1 MWNELD
7 PYGHLDLHT
16 KKLPL
21 LDKSV
26 IGTELSIQ
34 LNPFKWFGG
43 SSGGSRYEHPVD
55 KARREYRESQE
66 SGFADWQENYSNST
80 VPVENMGTWKLS
92 HDGTNWNKTTERTDR
107 NTDLLQEQYGD
118 EAFIRKVFKDE
129 LGRNSVDPSGMEYWL
144 GELRGKPGQ
153 APKSNY
159 QVLRDIRLAGGVG
172 HGTGKS
178 YDGYYSVGDGQGSSY
193 FRYDKD
199 SDNKGIPDKQ
209 MYVRFEQ
216 HGREHTYGGHYWTRP
231 TFEVFYTEEPMETGQ
246 SGFWG
251 RDWYPSGRTRGGT
264 VNLGKPDSDHAM
276 ERAFENATAG
286 WSSDAWGGRY
296 DEPDFNK
303 WSTHLKREF
312 NEDSQAG
319 NGKFYGYGDD
329 RQELDTYLLIP
340 NALKEV
346 DREYNEK
353 KNDAVKVYNDSN
365 KTYNEQAA
373 AKNKAYDDAIAIA
386 NRTQRQGSA
395 GTSNSNYLDRR
406 AEFSSIITDLENAG
420 ISTNDVN
427 QLKGEMGTAYEDFY
441 INKKIDKWVKTP
453 AEDGSEHDPTKSRG
467 DEPPFGIF
475 DPGYYREIMGS
486 VVNNDWTNSK
496 DNHFFSNNDRGNLD
510 VTIKYET
517 LDNFSHAHYVLG
529 GKSVR
534 GNRSELYQMAD
545 QYLDDP
551 DGEIQDERIYDM
563 ASSLTG
569 TSKSD
574 VALQQARDDMLSIDP
589 LSATERILGVDAQG
603 NQTDG
608 GSPEVKALWNEAQ
621 IAKEANDENNYWV
634 QQSKEKFLDIDNPDE
649 FLLLFQTSDRTEDI
663 ALEKQLLDSG
673 SYGISELEAAATT
686 VWGEE
691 GPVNLKRFGALT
703 QDVLNQTIAEMKK
716 AKAKEETLQTMKGF
730 GTFGEIMDVN
740 KSLTESILGDSGV
753 GGILSFTSGGAA
765 DDRLSKNI
773 ENLSGVKNNV
783 TYNWQKWFDESL
795 AKRYYSDDGDA
806 LLEDEDGNIKLDY
819 VTEKDGVEI
828 RETQTILP
836 EFARV
841 FVDEYLTERF
851 DTSRSMDEF
860 RDYINVKDEHQNP
873 FQTQTLINAVKS
885 EADFHANAR
894 LASISNTA
902 ERDFDHE
909 FYFDPIAGG
918 GSVYDPDRTD
928 RYASQKAIVNADWE
942 AAKNGDVYW
951 ARQAYRYGIS
961 SWSEANKEKFA
972 KIHYEIKGHLNRDEN
987 GELKPFDPAEN
998 IWDLGTIRE
1007 FIHETVTPEMI
1018 EVAEAQDNL
1027 PFASFVT
1034 PEEYTDEL
1042 LKGVMPDSVE
1052 WKEILEK
1059 FDLEEFAGDFDE
1071 LKKYIMDVLRTSS
1084 AHEIRENIK
1093 YLNERRRRPTQQILG
1108 LTYIQREEDYKDEMS
1123 EPETQLY
1130 KHFQDSGYQGTEDQ
1144 FYESFFPDLERSEQV
1159 LLTKGGKNEALE
1171 QWGFNL
1177 TASDDPWSA
1186 LSELEG
1192 YFGSDEK
1199 EKDDDEEYEK
1209 KVKGYFTLDPEEE
1222 EWKPKKQAGET
1233 VFDEFTGF
1241 FKGL

>member
-1 MWNELD
+1 MT
-7 PYGHLDLHT
+7 PG
-16 KKLPL
+16 
-21 LDKSV
+21 
-26 IGTELSIQ
+26 
-34 LNPFKWFGG
+34 
-43 SSGGSRYEHPVD
+43 
-55 KARREYRESQE
+55 
-66 SGFADWQENYSNST
+66 
-80 VPVENMGTWKLS
+80 
-92 HDGTNWNKTTERTDR
+92 KT
-107 NTDLLQEQYGD
+107 
-118 EAFIRKVFKDE
+118 
-129 LGRNSVDPSGMEYWL
+129 
-144 GELRGKPGQ
+144 
-153 APKSNY
+153 
-159 QVLRDIRLAGGVG
+159 
-172 HGTGKS
+172 
-178 YDGYYSVGDGQGSSY
+178 
-193 FRYDKD
+193 
-199 SDNKGIPDKQ
+199 
-209 MYVRFEQ
+209 
-216 HGREHTYGGHYWTRP
+216 
-231 TFEVFYTEEPMETGQ
+231 
-246 SGFWG
+246 GFWG
-251 RDWYPSGRTRGGT
+251 DDSWPAGRTRGGT
-264 VNLGKPDSDHAM
+264 VHLGKPSSENEM
-276 ERAFENATAG
+276 ERNFKNAVSG
-286 WSSDAWGGRY
+286 WSRDVPYG
-296 DEPDFNK
+296 DEFEGFI
-303 WSTHLKREF
+303 TREF
-312 NEDSQAG
+312 WEEDSNTSKG
-319 NGKFYGYGDD
+319 RFSGYERDNG
-329 RQELDTYLLIP
+329 ELDKFLLIP

-346 DREYNEK
+346 DREYNQK

-365 KTYNEQAA
+365 KKYNEQAE

-386 NRTQRQGSA
+386 DKTQRQGSP
-395 GTSNSNYLDRR
+395 GTSNWNYLDRR
-406 AEFSSIITDLENAG
+406 AEFSAIITDLENAG

-427 QLKGEMGTAYEDFY
+427 QLKREMGRAYEDFY
-441 INKKIDKWVKTP
+441 INKKIDKWEATP
-453 AEDGSEHDPTKSRG
+453 AEAGSEHDPTKSRG

-475 DPGYYREIMGS
+475 DAAYYRAIMHGA
-486 VVNNDWTNSK
+486 VENDWTNSK

-517 LDNFSHAHYVLG
+517 LDNFAHAHYVVG

-563 ASSLTG
+563 AANLTG

-603 NQTDG
+603 NDTGG
-608 GSPEVKALWNEAQ
+608 GSEEVKALWNEAQ

-634 QQSKEKFLDIDNPDE
+634 KQSKEKFLDIDNPDE
-649 FLLLFQTSDRTEDI
+649 FLLLFQTSDREEDI
-663 ALEKQLLDSG
+663 ALEQQLLDSG
-673 SYGISELEAAATT
+673 NYGISELEAAATT

-765 DDRLSKNI
+765 DDRLHKNI

-806 LLEDEDGNIKLDY
+806 LLEDEDGNIELDY

-841 FVDEYLTERF
+841 FVDEYLTQRF

-885 EADFHANAR
+885 EAEFHANAK

-902 ERDFDHE
+902 QEGFDHE
-909 FYFDPIAGG
+909 FYFNPIAGG

-928 RYASQKAIVNADWE
+928 RYASQKEIVNADWE

-961 SWSEANKEKFA
+961 SWSDSNKEEFA

-987 GELKPFDPAEN
+987 GELKPFDPAAN

-1007 FIHETVTPEMI
+1007 YIHETVTPEMI
-1018 EVAEAQDNL
+1018 KVAEEQDNL
-1027 PFASFVT
+1027 PFATFVT

-1071 LKKYIMDVLRTSS
+1071 LKKYIMDALRTSS
-1084 AHEIRENIK
+1084 AQEIRENIK
-1093 YLNERRRRPTQQILG
+1093 YLNERRRKPTQQILG
-1108 LTYIQREEDYKDEMS
+1108 LTYIEREEDYKDEMS
-1123 EPETQLY
+1123 EPETALY

-1159 LLTKGGKNEALE
+1159 LLTKGGKNERLK
-1171 QWGFNL
+1171 QWGVDL

-1186 LSELEG
+1186 LSELES
-1192 YFGSDEK
+1192 YFGSDEE
-1199 EKDDDEEYEK
+1199 EKDDDEQYEK

>member
-34 LNPFKWFGG
+34 LNPFKWGRGGGG
-43 SSGGSRYEHPVD
+43 SSYEHPVD
-55 KARREYRESQE
+55 RARREYRESQE
-66 SGFADWQENYSNST
+66 LGFNDWQENYSDST

-92 HDGTNWNKTTERTDR
+92 HDGTNWNKTEERTDR

-118 EAFIRKVFKDE
+118 EAFIRKIYKEE
-129 LGRNSVDPSGMEYWL
+129 LGRNSVDAGGMEYWKK
-144 GELRGKPGQ
+144 ELKT
-153 APKSNY
+153 KSNY
-159 QVLRDIRLAGGVG
+159 QVLREIRSIGGVG
-172 HGTGKS
+172 QGTGKS

-193 FRYDKD
+193 FRYNKD
-199 SDNKGIPDKQ
+199 RADKGIADKE

-216 HGREHTYGGHYWTRP
+216 HGREGTYTGHYWTRP
-231 TFEVFYTEEPMETGQ
+231 TFEVFYTEEPMTTGQ

-251 RDWYPSGRTRGGT
+251 KDWYPSGRTRGGT
-264 VNLGKPDSDHAM
+264 VKLGKPTNEHEM

-286 WSSDAWGGRY
+286 WSSKAWGGTY
-296 DEPDFNK
+296 DEPKFNK
-303 WSTHLKREF
+303 WSSHLKRAF
-312 NEDSQAG
+312 AEDSQAG
-319 NGKFYGYGDD
+319 DGYFYGYERDNG
-329 RQELDTYLLIP
+329 ELDKYLLIP

-365 KTYNEQAA
+365 KKYNEQAE

-386 NRTQRQGSA
+386 DKTKRQGSA

-406 AEFSSIITDLENAG
+406 AEFSSIITDLEAAG

-427 QLKGEMGTAYEDFY
+427 QLKREMGTAYEDFY

-453 AEDGSEHDPTKSRG
+453 AEEGSETDPTKSRG

-510 VTIKYET
+510 VTIKYSN
-517 LDNFSHAHYVLG
+517 LDNFSHAHYLLG

-534 GNRSELYQMAD
+534 GNKSELYQMAD

-569 TSKSD
+569 TGKSD

-589 LSATERILGVDAQG
+589 LSATERILGVDAAG
-603 NQTDG
+603 NDTGG
-608 GSPEVKALWNEAQ
+608 GSTEVKALWNEAQ

-649 FLLLFQTSDRTEDI
+649 FLLLFQTSERNEDI
-663 ALEKQLLDSG
+663 ALEQQLMDSG
-673 SYGISELEAAATT
+673 NYGISELEAAATT

-703 QDVLNQTIAEMKK
+703 QDVLNQTIAEMNK

-765 DDRLSKNI
+765 DDRLTKNI

-795 AKRYYSDDGDA
+795 AKRYYSEDGDA
-806 LLEDEDGNIKLDY
+806 LLENEDGTISLDY
-819 VTEKDGVEI
+819 KTEKNGVEI
-828 RETQTILP
+828 TETQTILP
-836 EFARV
+836 EFAKV
-841 FVDEYLTERF
+841 FVDEYLTQRF

-873 FQTQTLINAVKS
+873 FQTQSLINAVKS
-885 EADFHANAR
+885 EAEGYSNAK
-894 LASISNTA
+894 LTA
-902 ERDFDHE
+902 IQSEDDRPFNYE
-909 FYFDPIAGG
+909 FYFNPVSGG
-918 GSVYDPDRTD
+918 GNVYDPTRTD
-928 RYASQKAIVNADWE
+928 RYDAQKTIVNADWE

-951 ARQAYRYGIS
+951 ARQAYRYGITLNNNK
-961 SWSEANKEKFA
+961 WSEADKEKFA
-972 KIHYEIKGHLNRDEN
+972 KIHYELKGHLNRDAS

-1007 FIHETVTPEMI
+1007 YIHETVTPEMI
-1018 EVAEAQDNL
+1018 KVAEEQDNL
-1027 PFASFVT
+1027 PFATFLT

-1059 FDLEEFAGDFDE
+1059 FDLDEFAGDFDE
-1071 LKKYIMDVLRTSS
+1071 LKKYIMDALRTSS
-1084 AHEIRENIK
+1084 AQEIRENIK
-1093 YLNERRRRPTQQILG
+1093 YLNERRRKPTQQILG
-1108 LTYIQREEDYKDEMS
+1108 LTYIEREEDYKDEMS
-1123 EPETQLY
+1123 KPETQLF
-1130 KHFQDSGYQGTEDQ
+1130 KTFQDSGYQGTEDQ

-1159 LLTKGGKNEALE
+1159 LLTKGGQNAALE
-1171 QWGFNL
+1171 QWGFDL
-1177 TASDDPWSA
+1177 TASDDPWAA

-1199 EKDDDEEYEK
+1199 EKDDDEKYEK

>member
-1 MWNELD
+1 
-7 PYGHLDLHT
+7 
-16 KKLPL
+16 
-21 LDKSV
+21 
-26 IGTELSIQ
+26 
-34 LNPFKWFGG
+34 
-43 SSGGSRYEHPVD
+43 
-55 KARREYRESQE
+55 
-66 SGFADWQENYSNST
+66 
-80 VPVENMGTWKLS
+80 
-92 HDGTNWNKTTERTDR
+92 
-107 NTDLLQEQYGD
+107 
-118 EAFIRKVFKDE
+118 
-129 LGRNSVDPSGMEYWL
+129 
-144 GELRGKPGQ
+144 
-153 APKSNY
+153 
-159 QVLRDIRLAGGVG
+159 
-172 HGTGKS
+172 
-178 YDGYYSVGDGQGSSY
+178 
-193 FRYDKD
+193 
-199 SDNKGIPDKQ
+199 
-209 MYVRFEQ
+209 
-216 HGREHTYGGHYWTRP
+216 
-231 TFEVFYTEEPMETGQ
+231 
-246 SGFWG
+246 
-251 RDWYPSGRTRGGT
+251 
-264 VNLGKPDSDHAM
+264 
-276 ERAFENATAG
+276 
-286 WSSDAWGGRY
+286 
-296 DEPDFNK
+296 
-303 WSTHLKREF
+303 
-312 NEDSQAG
+312 
-319 NGKFYGYGDD
+319 
-329 RQELDTYLLIP
+329 
-340 NALKEV
+340 
-346 DREYNEK
+346 
-353 KNDAVKVYNDSN
+353 
-365 KTYNEQAA
+365 
-373 AKNKAYDDAIAIA
+373 
-386 NRTQRQGSA
+386 
-395 GTSNSNYLDRR
+395 
-406 AEFSSIITDLENAG
+406 
-420 ISTNDVN
+420 
-427 QLKGEMGTAYEDFY
+427 
-441 INKKIDKWVKTP
+441 
-453 AEDGSEHDPTKSRG
+453 
-467 DEPPFGIF
+467 
-475 DPGYYREIMGS
+475 
-486 VVNNDWTNSK
+486 
-496 DNHFFSNNDRGNLD
+496 
-510 VTIKYET
+510 
-517 LDNFSHAHYVLG
+517 
-529 GKSVR
+529 
-534 GNRSELYQMAD
+534 MAD

-563 ASSLTG
+563 AASLTG

-603 NQTDG
+603 NDTGG
-608 GSPEVKALWNEAQ
+608 GSTEVKALWNEAQ
-621 IAKEANDENNYWV
+621 IAKENNDENNYWV

-649 FLLLFQTSDRTEDI
+649 FLLLFQTSDRQEDI
-663 ALEKQLLDSG
+663 ELEQQLLDSG
-673 SYGISELEAAATT
+673 NYGISELEAAATT

-765 DDRLSKNI
+765 DDRLAKNI

-806 LLEDEDGNIKLDY
+806 LLENEDGTITLDY

-828 RETQTILP
+828 RESQTILP
-836 EFARV
+836 EFAKV

-873 FQTQTLINAVKS
+873 FQTQSLIDAVKR
-885 EADFHANAR
+885 EAEFHANTKLNA
-894 LASISNTA
+894 ITGTA
-902 ERDFDHE
+902 QEGFDHE

-928 RYASQKAIVNADWE
+928 RYASQKAIVNADWD

-951 ARQAYRYGIS
+951 ARQAYRYGITLNNNK
-961 SWSEANKEKFA
+961 WSEADKEKFA
-972 KIHYEIKGHLNRDEN
+972 KIHYEIKGHLNRDAS

-1007 FIHETVTPEMI
+1007 YIHETITPEMI
-1018 EVAEAQDNL
+1018 EVAEQQDNL

-1071 LKKYIMDVLRTSS
+1071 LKKYIIDVLRTSS

-1186 LSELEG
+1186 LSELES

-1199 EKDDDEEYEK
+1199 EKDDDEKYEK

>member
-21 LDKSV
+21 LDKSI
-26 IGTELSIQ
+26 IGTELCWR
-34 LNPFKWFGG
+34 WFGG
-43 SSGGSRYEHPVD
+43 GSGNNNYEHPVD

-66 SGFADWQENYSNST
+66 SGFNNWKENYSGRT
-80 VPVENMGTWKLS
+80 VPIENMGTWKLH
-92 HDGTNWNKTTERTDR
+92 HDGTNWNKTEERTDR

-118 EAFIRKVFKDE
+118 EAWLKKVYRDE
-129 LGRNSVDPSGMEYWL
+129 LNKEADAEGLAYWKKQL
-144 GELRGKPGQ
+144 KT
-153 APKSNY
+153 KSNY
-159 QVLRDIRLAGGVG
+159 QVLRDIRTAGGVG
-172 HGTGKS
+172 QGTGKS
-178 YDGYYSVGDGQGSSY
+178 YDGYYSIGDGQGSSY
-193 FRYDKD
+193 FRYDKNRD
-199 SDNKGIPDKQ
+199 DKGIPDKE
-209 MYVRFEQ
+209 MYVRFSQE
-216 HGREHTYGGHYWTRP
+216 GGEHTSWERP
-231 TFEVFYTEEPMETGQ
+231 TFEVFYTEEPMETGKTGSWHQ
-246 SGFWG
+246 N
-251 RDWYPSGRTRGGT
+251 WYPKGTTRGGT
-264 VNLGKPDSDHAM
+264 VHLGKPTTEHEM
-276 ERAFENATAG
+276 KQAFLNATAG
-286 WSSDAWGGRY
+286 WSSEAWKHRRKG
-296 DEPDFNK
+296 EPDFNK
-303 WSTHLKREF
+303 LSTFIKNEF
-312 NEDSQAG
+312 SQHRYWKG
-319 NGKFYGYGDD
+319 TFMGYGDD
-329 RQELDTYLLIP
+329 NAELDKYLHIP

-346 DREYNEK
+346 DREYNQK
-353 KNDAVKVYNDSN
+353 KNDEVRKYNDSN
-365 KTYNEQAA
+365 KKYNNQAA

-386 NRTQRQGSA
+386 NKTKRQGSP
-395 GTSNSNYLDRR
+395 GTSNTNYLDRR
-406 AEFSSIITDLENAG
+406 AEFSSIIKDLENAG
-420 ISTNDVN
+420 ISTNDIT
-427 QLKGEMGTAYEDFY
+427 QLKGEMGKAYEDFY
-441 INKKIDKWVKTP
+441 INKKINKWEKTP

-475 DPGYYREIMGS
+475 DPAYYRAIMHGA
-486 VVNNDWTNSK
+486 VETEWTDAGND
-496 DNHFFSNNDRGNLD
+496 HFFANNDRGNLD
-510 VTIKYET
+510 ITEKYGT
-517 LDNFSHAHYVLG
+517 VDNYAHAHYVLG

-563 ASSLTG
+563 AAKLKG

-603 NQTDG
+603 NDTGG
-608 GSPEVKALWNEAQ
+608 GSEEVKALWNEAQ
-621 IAKEANDENNYWV
+621 IAKENNDENNYWV

-649 FLLLFQTSDRTEDI
+649 FLLLFQTSDRQEDI
-663 ALEKQLLDSG
+663 DLEQQLLDSG
-673 SYGISELEAAATT
+673 NYGISELEAAATT

-716 AKAKEETLQTMKGF
+716 AKAKEETLQVMKGF

-806 LLEDEDGNIKLDY
+806 LLENEDGTISLDY

-828 RETQTILP
+828 REPQTILP
-836 EFARV
+836 EFAKV

-885 EADFHANAR
+885 EAEFHANSKLNA
-894 LASISNTA
+894 ISNTT

-909 FYFDPIAGG
+909 FYFNPIAGG
-918 GSVYDPDRTD
+918 GNVYDPDRTD

-951 ARQAYRYGIS
+951 ARQAYRYGIP
-961 SWSEANKEKFA
+961 SWSEANKEEFA
-972 KIHYEIKGHLNRDEN
+972 KIHYEVKGHLHRDEN

-998 IWDLGTIRE
+998 IWDLGTIRK

-1018 EVAEAQDNL
+1018 EVAEQQDNL

-1071 LKKYIMDVLRTSS
+1071 LKKYIIDVLRTSS

-1108 LTYIQREEDYKDEMS
+1108 LTYIEREEDYKDEMS

-1159 LLTKGGKNEALE
+1159 LLTKGGKNQALE
-1171 QWGFNL
+1171 QWGFDL
-1177 TASDDPWSA
+1177 TASDDPWTA

-1222 EWKPKKQAGET
+1222 EWKPKKQPGET

>member
-26 IGTELSIQ
+26 IGTELSWR
-34 LNPFKWFGG
+34 WFGG
-43 SSGGSRYEHPVD
+43 GGNGGYEHPVD
-55 KARREYRESQE
+55 RARREYKESQE
-66 SGFADWQENYSNST
+66 SGFNDWKENYSDRT
-80 VPVENMGTWKLS
+80 VPVENMGTWKLH
-92 HDGTNWNKTTERTDR
+92 HDGTNWNKTEEREDR

-118 EAFIRKVFKDE
+118 EAFIKKVYKEE
-129 LGRNSVDPSGMEYWL
+129 LGRNSVDAEGMKYWKKQL
-144 GELRGKPGQ
+144 KT
-153 APKSNY
+153 KSNY
-159 QVLRDIRLAGGVG
+159 QVLRDIRSAGGVG
-172 HGTGKS
+172 QGTGKS
-178 YDGYYSVGDGQGSSY
+178 YDGYYSIGDGQGSSY
-193 FRYDKD
+193 FRYDKNRD
-199 SDNKGIPDKQ
+199 DKGIPDKE

-216 HGREHTYGGHYWTRP
+216 HGREHTYGGHYWTKP
-231 TFEVFYTEEPMETGQ
+231 KFEVFYTEEPMDTGKTG
-246 SGFWG
+246 SWG
-251 RDWYPSGRTRGGT
+251 RDWYPSGKTRGGT
-264 VNLGKPDSDHAM
+264 VHLGKPDSDHAM
-276 ERAFENATAG
+276 ERAFLNATSG
-286 WSSDAWGGRY
+286 WSSEAWGGHY
-296 DEPDFNK
+296 DEPKFNRL
-303 WSTHLKREF
+303 STHIKRAF
-312 NEDSQAG
+312 AEDSQAG
-319 NGKFYGYGDD
+319 NGPFYGYGNDGK
-329 RQELDTYLLIP
+329 ELDKYLHIP

-346 DREYNEK
+346 DREYNQK
-353 KNDAVKVYNDSN
+353 KNDEVRKYNDSN
-365 KTYNEQAA
+365 KKYNKQAA

-386 NRTQRQGSA
+386 NKTKRQGSP
-395 GTSNSNYLDRR
+395 GTSNTNYLDRR
-406 AEFSSIITDLENAG
+406 AEFSSIIKDLENAG
-420 ISTNDVN
+420 ISTNDVT
-427 QLKGEMGTAYEDFY
+427 QLKKEMGKAYEDFY
-441 INKKIDKWVKTP
+441 INKKIDKWEKTP

-475 DPGYYREIMGS
+475 DPAYYRAIMHGA
-486 VVNNDWTNSK
+486 VDTEWTEAG
-496 DNHFFSNNDRGNLD
+496 DDHFFSNNDRGNLD
-510 VTIKYET
+510 ITEKYAT
-517 LDNFSHAHYVLG
+517 LDTYAHAHYVLG

-545 QYLDDP
+545 QYLEDP

-563 ASSLTG
+563 AANLTG

-603 NQTDG
+603 NDTGG
-608 GSPEVKALWNEAQ
+608 GSEEVKALWNEAQ

-649 FLLLFQTSDRTEDI
+649 FLLLFQTSERDEDI
-663 ALEKQLLDSG
+663 ALEQQLLDSG

-716 AKAKEETLQTMKGF
+716 AKAKEETLQVMKGF

-765 DDRLSKNI
+765 DDRLTKNI

-783 TYNWQKWFDESL
+783 VYNWQKWFDESL

-806 LLEDEDGNIKLDY
+806 LLENEDGTISLDY

-836 EFARV
+836 EFAKV

-885 EADFHANAR
+885 EAEFHANSR

-902 ERDFDHE
+902 EREFDHE
-909 FYFDPIAGG
+909 FYFNPIAGG

-928 RYASQKAIVNADWE
+928 RYALQKAIVNADWE
-942 AAKNGDVYW
+942 DAKNGDVYW
-951 ARQAYRYGIS
+951 ARQAYRYGITLNNNK
-961 SWSEANKEKFA
+961 WSEADKEKFA

-1018 EVAEAQDNL
+1018 EVAEQQDNL

-1071 LKKYIMDVLRTSS
+1071 LKKYIIDVLRTSS

-1108 LTYIQREEDYKDEMS
+1108 LTYIEREEDYKDQMS

-1171 QWGFNL
+1171 QWGFDL
-1177 TASDDPWSA
+1177 TASDDPWAA

-1192 YFGSDEK
+1192 YFGSDK
-1199 EKDDDEEYEK
+1199 EDDEDDEEYTK

-1222 EWKPKKQAGET
+1222 EWKPKKQPGET